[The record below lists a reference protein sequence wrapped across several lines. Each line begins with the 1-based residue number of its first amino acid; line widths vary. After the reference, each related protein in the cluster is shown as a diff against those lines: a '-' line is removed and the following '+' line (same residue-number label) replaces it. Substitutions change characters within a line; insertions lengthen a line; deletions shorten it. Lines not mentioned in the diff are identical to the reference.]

1 LSRHGPSRI
10 FSARIIERQAPFE
23 PHGIESGKKERMRI
37 LAEGLQFP
45 EGPVA
50 LGDGSVLLVE
60 MRAGLVVRISPDGE
74 RHVVADCGGGPNG
87 AAIGPDGALYVCDNG
102 GSAYV
107 PGRFTSTG
115 PAADYEGGS
124 IRRFDLRTGE
134 HTLLYT
140 HCDGH
145 RLSSPNDLVFDAHGG
160 FYFTDFGK
168 KHARLRDYGGV
179 YYALPDGSR
188 IVEVAYPL
196 LSPNGI
202 GLSPDARVLY
212 VAETETARLWA
223 FDIVEP
229 GVVRKHLFP
238 SPHGGRIVCGLP
250 GFQRFDS
257 LALEAGGNIC
267 VATLITGAV
276 SVIAPDGALLRQ
288 LVFPDSY
295 VTNLCFG
302 GPDMQTAYVTLSG
315 TGQLVSLPWPE
326 PGLRLHFNA

>member
-1 LSRHGPSRI
+1 M
-10 FSARIIERQAPFE
+10 
-23 PHGIESGKKERMRI
+23 KI

-50 LGDGSVLLVE
+50 LGDGSVVLVE
-60 MRAGLVVRISPDGE
+60 MRAGRIVRVAPDGQM
-74 RHVVADCGGGPNG
+74 RTVSDCGGGPNG

-115 PAADYEGGS
+115 PAPGYEGGS
-124 IRRFDLRTGE
+124 IRRVDLAGGGVT
-134 HTLLYT
+134 TLYT
-140 HCDGH
+140 HCGEH
-145 RLSSPNDLVFDAHGG
+145 RLSSPNDLVFDAQGG

-168 KHARLRDYGGV
+168 KHARARDSGGV

-188 IVEVAYPL
+188 IVEVAYGL

-202 GLSPDARVLY
+202 GLSPDNRVLY

-229 GVVRKHLFP
+229 GVADKHPFP
-238 SPHGGRIVCGLP
+238 SPHGGRLVCGLP

-257 LALEAGGNIC
+257 LAVQANGHVCI
-267 VATLITGAV
+267 ATLVTGAI
-276 SVIAPDGALLRQ
+276 SVIAPTGELVRQ
-288 LVFPDSY
+288 QVFPDIY
-295 VTNLCFG
+295 VTNICFG
-302 GPDMQTAYVTLSG
+302 GPDLKTAYLTLSA

-326 PGLRLHFNA
+326 PGLRLRFNA

>member
-1 LSRHGPSRI
+1 
-10 FSARIIERQAPFE
+10 
-23 PHGIESGKKERMRI
+23 MRI

-50 LGDGSVLLVE
+50 LADGSVLLVE
-60 MRAGLVVRISPDGE
+60 MRAGRIVRVAPDGQVH
-74 RHVVADCGGGPNG
+74 RVADCGGGPNG

-102 GSAYV
+102 GSAYA

-115 PAADYEGGS
+115 PAADYAGGS
-124 IRRFDLRTGE
+124 IRRFDLATGAGS
-134 HTLLYT
+134 LLYT

-145 RLSSPNDLVFDAHGG
+145 RLSAPNDIVFDALGG

-168 KHARLRDYGGV
+168 KHARLRDHGGV

-202 GLSPDARVLY
+202 GLSPDGCVLY

-223 FDIVEP
+223 FDIAAP
-229 GVVRKHLFP
+229 GVVHKQPFP

-257 LALEAGGNIC
+257 LALEAGGNLC
-267 VATLITGAV
+267 VATLLTGAI
-276 SVIAPDGALLRQ
+276 SVIAPSGALLRQ
-288 LVFPDSY
+288 LALPDTY

-302 GPDMQTAYVTLSG
+302 GPALQTAYVTLSG
-315 TGQLVSLPWPE
+315 TGQLVSLPWPV
-326 PGLRLHFNA
+326 PGLALHFNA

>member
-1 LSRHGPSRI
+1 
-10 FSARIIERQAPFE
+10 
-23 PHGIESGKKERMRI
+23 M
-37 LAEGLQFP
+37 
-45 EGPVA
+45 A
-50 LGDGSVLLVE
+50 LGDGSVVLVE
-60 MRAGLVVRISPDGE
+60 MRAGRIVRVMPDG
-74 RHVVADCGGGPNG
+74 RLQVVAHCGGGPNG

-124 IRRFDLRTGE
+124 IRRFDLATGE
-134 HTLLYT
+134 GSLLYT
-140 HCDGH
+140 HCGNH
-145 RLSSPNDLVFDAHGG
+145 RLSAPNDIVFDAHGG

-168 KHARLRDYGGV
+168 KHPRLRDYGGV

-196 LSPNGI
+196 LSSNGI
-202 GLSPDARVLY
+202 GLSPDGGVLY

-223 FDIVEP
+223 FDIAEP
-229 GVVRKHLFP
+229 GVVKKHPFP

-257 LALEAGGNIC
+257 LAVEAGGNVC
-267 VATLITGAV
+267 VATLITGAI
-276 SVIAPDGALLRQ
+276 SVISPGGELLRQ
-288 LVFPDSY
+288 LAFPDTY
-295 VTNLCFG
+295 VTNICFG
-302 GPDMQTAYVTLSG
+302 GPELKTAYVTLSG

-326 PGLRLHFNA
+326 PGLALHFNA

>member
-1 LSRHGPSRI
+1 MAGTAWCRAGCR
-10 FSARIIERQAPFE
+10 
-23 PHGIESGKKERMRI
+23 KRMKI

-50 LGDGSVLLVE
+50 LADGSVVLVE
-60 MRAGLVVRISPDGE
+60 MRAGRIVRVTPDGQ
-74 RHVVADCGGGPNG
+74 VLAVADCGGGPNG

-115 PAADYEGGS
+115 PAADYAGGS
-124 IRRFDLRTGE
+124 IRRFDLATGQGA
-134 HTLLYT
+134 LLYT

-145 RLSSPNDLVFDAHGG
+145 RLSAPNDLVFDAHGG

-196 LSPNGI
+196 LSSNGI
-202 GLSPDARVLY
+202 GLSPDGRVLY

-223 FDIVEP
+223 FDIVAP
-229 GVVRKHLFP
+229 GIVDKHPFP
-238 SPHGGRIVCGLP
+238 SPHGGRLVCGLP

-267 VATLITGAV
+267 VATLLTGAI
-276 SVIAPDGALLRQ
+276 SVLSPDGRLLRQ
-288 LVFPDSY
+288 LAFPDTY

-302 GPDMQTAYVTLSG
+302 GPQQQTAYVTLSG
-315 TGQLVSLPWPE
+315 TGQLVALPWPE
-326 PGLRLHFNA
+326 PGLALHFNA